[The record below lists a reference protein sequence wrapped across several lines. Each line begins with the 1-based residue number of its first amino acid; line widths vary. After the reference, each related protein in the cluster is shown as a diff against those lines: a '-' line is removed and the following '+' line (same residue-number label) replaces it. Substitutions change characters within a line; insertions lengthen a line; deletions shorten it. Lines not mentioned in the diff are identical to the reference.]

1 MRDREQ
7 QHGMVPFPPPERA
20 HDLSRI
26 VGALSGAPYSDAFVC
41 ALADELESR
50 PSRRREYERAGLPA
64 GDCES
69 ESA

>member
-1 MRDREQ
+1 MRNREQ
-7 QHGMVPFPPPERA
+7 QHGMVLFPSPERA

-26 VGALSGAPYSDAFVC
+26 IGVLSGAPYSEVFVC

-50 PSRRREYERAGLPA
+50 PSRRREYEKAGLLA
-64 GDCES
+64 GDSEP